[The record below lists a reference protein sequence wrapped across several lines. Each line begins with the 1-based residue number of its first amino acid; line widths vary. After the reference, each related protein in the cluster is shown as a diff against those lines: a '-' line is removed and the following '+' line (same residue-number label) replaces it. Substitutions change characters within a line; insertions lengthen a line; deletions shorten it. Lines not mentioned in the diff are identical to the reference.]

1 MYYSHEE
8 KHSTKILILLIT
20 YSQITYPVNE
30 NGITVSIF
38 QINRLYTTR
47 QNLEQDEGKEE
58 YMKQHFARYFKTLWK
73 RHSVWKKPSKDTK
86 HTTYKRHTAD
96 HFIEYPQ

>member
-8 KHSTKILILLIT
+8 KHCIKILILLIT

-58 YMKQHFARYFKTLWK
+58 YMKSTSQAIS
-73 RHSVWKKPSKDTK
+73 RHYENAILFEKNPVKIQR
-86 HTTYKRHTAD
+86 KRHTKD
-96 HFIEYPQ
+96 TRLITL